1 MKYFYI
7 CCFAISL
14 GSVSAD
20 HGPLTTG
27 AGATLIEPN
36 TLKRR
41 TLALG
46 QAIIGNSYERF
57 SDAQLKEL
65 TQKAGGLGTHV
76 DAIRQSL
83 MAVTTIAYGLRDSVE
98 AGFRFR
104 YYRGENIRE
113 GLIDSGGTYRQLDLG
128 TVAGIADPDFSLKW
142 RVLKDETHSFA
153 VLAAVKAP
161 LGKYYA
167 VDESQPLSTYASNSR
182 NPSFHLVGAASG
194 DPLAQK
200 YSYEPSLTP
209 GSGAWDYS
217 GAAAYSRWIAEGVS
231 LSSSVLFTRR
241 SESQNYKI
249 GDSLDWGVSLQKR
262 WGGRDE
268 ANFSLFA
275 EFAMRHQARAESSG
289 TTITNTGG
297 TVAFVS
303 PGMIVAWP
311 SGLAISCFFQV
322 PFLRYLNEPQQNLL
336 YRMGFSLS
344 YVIDFG
350 RND

>member
-7 CCFAISL
+7 CCSMIFLAGIH
-14 GSVSAD
+14 AD

-41 TLALG
+41 SLALG
-46 QAIIGNSYERF
+46 QAVIGNSYERF

-65 TQKAGGLGTHV
+65 TQKAGGSGTHV

-83 MAVTTIAYGLRDSVE
+83 MAVTTVAYGLRDSVE

-128 TVAGIADPDFSLKW
+128 TVAGVADPDFYLKW
-142 RVLKDETHSFA
+142 CALKDEIQTFA
-153 VLAAVKAP
+153 LLAAVKAP

-167 VDESQPLSTYASNSR
+167 VDESQPLSTYASNSL
-182 NPSFHLVGAASG
+182 NPSFHLVGAANG

-217 GAAAYSRWIAEGVS
+217 VATAYSRWIAEGLSVS
-231 LSSSVLFTRR
+231 GSILYTRR
-241 SESQNYKI
+241 SESQTYKI
-249 GDSLDWGVSLQKR
+249 GDSLDWGISLQKR
-262 WGGRDE
+262 WGSRDE

-275 EFAMRHQARAESSG
+275 EFAMRHQAQAESAG
-289 TTITNTGG
+289 AAITNTGG

-303 PGMIVAWP
+303 PGMVAAWP
-311 SGLAISCFFQV
+311 SGLAISCFLQV

-336 YRMGFSLS
+336 YRMGLSLS
-344 YVIDFG
+344 YLFDFN
-350 RND
+350 RS